1 MLVVVGGHSRD
12 IGKTSVV
19 AGLIQASPQLNWTAM
34 KITQFGHGICSVSGA
49 GCDCCL
55 APEHPYAIARER
67 QAGPSDTGRFLAAGA
82 RMSYWVR
89 TAGGQLTHALP
100 AIRDVLA
107 ASENVIMESNS
118 ILEFLAPALYL
129 VVLDFAKVDFKPS
142 SLRFLNRADACIVI
156 DRDLPEPPWK
166 GVPRSCWDGKPRF
179 RVRPPQYVTVALSA
193 FVNDRLAAAGTGTG
207 SGGAC
212 S

>member
-19 AGLIQASPQLNWTAM
+19 AGLIRASPQLNWTAM

-55 APEHPYAIARER
+55 APEHSYAIAQER

-100 AIRDVLA
+100 AIREVLA

-129 VVLDFAKVDFKPS
+129 VVLDLAKVDFKAS
-142 SLRFLNRADACIVI
+142 SLRFLDRADACIVI
-156 DRDLPEPPWK
+156 DRDIREPAWK
-166 GVPRSCWDGKPRF
+166 GVPRGFWEGKPQF
-179 RVRPPQYVTVALSA
+179 RVRPPQYVTTALSA
-193 FVNDRLAAAGTGTG
+193 FVNDRLAAAGTASG